1 MKWTP
6 IHAIGTG
13 AVLLLFSCAHSTP
26 STRASIEA
34 SAPARARAAAGGPA
48 VIFRGEASM
57 PRSMIDRGKYYLLRV
72 TRTGSVYETLHKRV
86 GPGYVGYTKC
96 EIDYSR
102 QVMRTIGYSEV
113 SGLEIGYSPSQWF
126 DLVPGSSKS
135 DMYNYVLENVLPA
148 YD

>member
-1 MKWTP
+1 
-6 IHAIGTG
+6 
-13 AVLLLFSCAHSTP
+13 
-26 STRASIEA
+26 
-34 SAPARARAAAGGPA
+34 
-48 VIFRGEASM
+48 
-57 PRSMIDRGKYYLLRV
+57 MIDRGKYYLLRV